1 MPATQLTIYSRPG
14 CHLCDE
20 MKQVVAS
27 VAERFELAI
36 TEINIDTD
44 PELEKMYGWEIPVL
58 LIEGVKIAKYRISE
72 EQLTRAL
79 AGRAG

>member
-1 MPATQLTIYSRPG
+1 
-14 CHLCDE
+14 